1 MLKAFI
7 RGCRK
12 ARTTEEAARLSI
24 AATPFPLP
32 EKAKHPFNVSETIPV
47 RDAEDSIGTGMRL
60 ANLMDTLVKQGCNV
74 ASRSINFNPD
84 PPPLVM
90 FVII

>member
-1 MLKAFI
+1 MLRAFI

-32 EKAKHPFNVSETIPV
+32 EQARHSFNVNDKITV
-47 RDAEDSIGTGMRL
+47 QDAGDTVGTSMRVL
-60 ANLMDTLVKQGCNV
+60 SLMDTLVRQGSNV
-74 ASRSINFNPD
+74 ANHSHFNLD
-84 PPPLVM
+84 PPPLVI